1 MIFLV
6 RHAKAGDRLHNAH
19 DDRKRPLSKQG
30 WVQAEALADTL
41 VAAGATGPLL
51 SSPFTRC
58 RQTLEP
64 LGKHLGIEVA
74 RDPCLGEAQDFQP
87 MLALMEATPDGTVLC
102 SHGDMIPDMI
112 AGLQRRGCKIMNAP
126 QWKKGSVWA
135 LERDDDGNFLTA
147 TAWAPPT

>member
-19 DDRKRPLSKQG
+19 DDRKRPLSKPG
-30 WVQAEALADTL
+30 WVQAEALAEVL
-41 VAAGATGPLL
+41 ANAGASGPLL
-51 SSPFTRC
+51 SSPFVRC

-64 LGKHLGIEVA
+64 LAQQLCIDVQREA
-74 RDPCLGEAQDFQP
+74 CLAEAQPFQP
-87 MLALMEATPDGTVLC
+87 MLSLMETTPDGSVLC

-112 AGLQRRGCKIMNAP
+112 AGLQRRGCDIMNTP
-126 QWKKGSVWA
+126 QWKKGSVWV

-147 TAWAPPT
+147 TAWPPPG